1 MDDYASSMGAALA
14 YYTIFSLAPLLLL
27 VIAVAG
33 LAFGAEAARG
43 EIVGQLRG
51 LIGAEGAVAVQGL
64 LKSASTPTKSIWASI
79 IGVITLLIGA
89 TSVFAE
95 LQSALESDLA
105 RPCGRPEHRRYGTSS
120 AVGSGRPAQ
129 GSVQ

>member
-1 MDDYASSMGAALA
+1 MVSKLLCGGRASGRRKNHVHPTFLETHQEILHRMVDDYASSMGAALA

-51 LIGAEGAVAVQGL
+51 LIGEEGASRFKASSRARARPPRASGPRS
-64 LKSASTPTKSIWASI
+64 SAS
-79 IGVITLLIGA
+79 
-89 TSVFAE
+89 
-95 LQSALESDLA
+95 
-105 RPCGRPEHRRYGTSS
+105 
-120 AVGSGRPAQ
+120 
-129 GSVQ
+129 